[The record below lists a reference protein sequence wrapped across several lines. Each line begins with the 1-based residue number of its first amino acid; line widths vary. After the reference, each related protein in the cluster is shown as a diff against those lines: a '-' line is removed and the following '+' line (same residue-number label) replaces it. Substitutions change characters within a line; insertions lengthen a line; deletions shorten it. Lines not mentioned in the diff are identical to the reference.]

1 MTMTD
6 IQTMLTTLMRGIDK
20 KTVLTIEPHPDP
32 NRPAVLV
39 RLLRDKRTGSV
50 EFSEADLVA
59 GQTDLARRN
68 RLRTALKHARDRMWD
83 ETTYIFSTK
92 TENQKSDAPQWN
104 RPQQGG
110 RGRR

>member
-1 MTMTD
+1 MTMTEV
-6 IQTMLTTLMRGIDK
+6 QTMLTNLMRGIDK
-20 KTVLTIEPHPDP
+20 KTVLTVEARPDP

-39 RLLRDKRTGSV
+39 RLSRDKRLGSV

-68 RLRTALKHARDRMWD
+68 RLRTALKRARDRMW
-83 ETTYIFSTK
+83 EQTTYIFSTK
-92 TENQKSDAPQWN
+92 TENQKGDGFQWA